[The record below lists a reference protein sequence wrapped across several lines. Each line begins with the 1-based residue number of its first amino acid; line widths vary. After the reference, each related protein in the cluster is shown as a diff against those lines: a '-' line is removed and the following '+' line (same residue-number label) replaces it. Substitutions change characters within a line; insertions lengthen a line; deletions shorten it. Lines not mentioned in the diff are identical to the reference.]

1 MNNPLTPLHFLVLR
15 RVKPPNARGE
25 LLYNVNLLE
34 PHVALRLVEKV
45 ARLSLHTQLDEDA
58 FKGVATAG
66 AKRGFEDELPED
78 EKTPD
83 DPPPPPPPMGGM
95 HWDGPPQVREERREK
110 REERREEGL
119 EMMG

>member
-1 MNNPLTPLHFLVLR
+1 MVLR

-83 DPPPPPPPMGGM
+83 DPPPPPPMGGM

-110 REERREEGL
+110 REEGLERREKRE
-119 EMMG
+119 ERRETMG